1 VRSRARRR
9 SCPAQAPACRR
20 APDSTARASSAT
32 RPGRRS
38 STAPSAPR
46 MFLPQTCI
54 LQTMFATLK
63 KLQHAKHC
71 ALRVNISYPQ
81 KKECLEGEYL
91 KFKAHIRGWKTMA
104 QKERC
109 KNVLSKVDHHLRQ
122 ALLGTQWKDVLLVPQ
137 EWYPEY
143 TPRYET
149 KGWWY
154 VPAEAVLGRAC
165 KSCNAFC
172 ELADFAGTKRQRT
185 VSVICYKC
193 NFEEDW
199 TDTPVGVSKSRTPH
213 AKGPHAKGPH

>member
-1 VRSRARRR
+1 MHAAVLAPRRR
-9 SCPAQAPACRR
+9 LRVVVRR
-20 APDSTARASSAT
+20 T
-32 RPGRRS
+32 RPHVPAVRRGRGVVLQLLRVPRACS
-38 STAPSAPR
+38 SLKHVYYR
-46 MFLPQTCI
+46 QCCKKL
-54 LQTMFATLK
+54 ATLK